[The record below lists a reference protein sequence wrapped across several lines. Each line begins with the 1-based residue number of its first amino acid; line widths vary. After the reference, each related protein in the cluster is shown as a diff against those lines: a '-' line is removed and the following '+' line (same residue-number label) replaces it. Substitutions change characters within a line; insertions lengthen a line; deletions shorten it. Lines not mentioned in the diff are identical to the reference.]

1 MVELNLVDT
10 KLTLKFEDQS
20 YSNSNINNAAT
31 DETIYNFADMMKTY
45 QVSAP
50 SEIIKSVKYEFIM

>member
-1 MVELNLVDT
+1 MAELNLVDT

-31 DETIYNFADMMKTY
+31 DETIYHFADMMKRY
-45 QVSAP
+45 QVSAA
-50 SEIIKSVKYEFIM
+50 SEIIKSVKFEFIN